1 MWSQAG
7 KWWKRERGDWAEFVR
22 LPIFASKYPWLLV
35 QGCRADPVG
44 SISIAVIY
52 LTTLSYGES
61 DHLDSVVK
69 PRRDLTGAYSFCRRH
84 VHRLHQGREGVGR
97 RVHRADAGTVR
108 GDWPDRD
115 VGDAPSGEEHRSRTC
130 GSMEH
135 LVSEIIL
142 GGILGGILELSWL
155 VVLGTRGRHTQRG
168 RLDGFVLNTFVRLI
182 GSRSDASPPS
192 WCHFSTG
199 RDGMESTAM
208 RGTRWC
214 CLGVSPCRGL
224 VCGHLISAR

>member
-1 MWSQAG
+1 LAP
-7 KWWKRERGDWAEFVR
+7 RTR
-22 LPIFASKYPWLLV
+22 LR
-35 QGCRADPVG
+35 RADPVG

-61 DHLDSVVK
+61 DVQRLDSIVK
-69 PRRDLTGAYSFCRRH
+69 PRRDLTGAHSCCRRH

-115 VGDAPSGEEHRSRTC
+115 VGDAPSGKEHRSRTC

-135 LVSEIIL
+135 LVSGIIL
-142 GGILGGILELSWL
+142 GGTLGRVVACYTWNARWALRNANSGHGL
-155 VVLGTRGRHTQRG
+155 VL
-168 RLDGFVLNTFVRLI
+168 VLNTFDCVI

-192 WCHFSTG
+192 WCRFSTG
-199 RDGMESTAM
+199 LGGMESTAM
-208 RGTRWC
+208 CGIRWC
-214 CLGVSPCRGL
+214 CLGVSPYRGL